1 MLRIK
6 KIDGNLFLLL
16 PTEFGQRFIERVWK
30 SSSSSELK
38 YMLDHLNANFV
49 LFRSYQK
56 RVNYEVN
63 INILN
68 YSANSLVSLERKEY
82 IKYVGVLIDSKWSQT
97 RISLISSKISKSLSI
112 LSRLRNFVPQT
123 VLLNLHRSFIQA

>member
-1 MLRIK
+1 
-6 KIDGNLFLLL
+6 
-16 PTEFGQRFIERVWK
+16 
-30 SSSSSELK
+30 
-38 YMLDHLNANFV
+38 MLDHLNANFV

-82 IKYVGVLIDSKWSQT
+82 IKYIGVLIDSK
-97 RISLISSKISKSLSI
+97 
-112 LSRLRNFVPQT
+112 
-123 VLLNLHRSFIQA
+123 